1 MDDLHRA
8 EALIRAIDPLMT
20 LPVYIIDAKDVDDE
34 RLLSSGWIACTG
46 MLMDLQLRPTLERL
60 KQWRGRGFGMIIHP
74 ELLPSGFRFVAGCVL
89 HEYSH
94 FIEDYN
100 EARYSK
106 PIPRWSKA
114 EARKADEFN
123 SAVANFIATS
133 ALPAQAELPRWSGHG
148 IDFVR
153 IASHLAYRANR
164 IFESIKPK
172 HLRSV
177 SPYHPF
183 GSEDQA
189 LEACSEEL
197 DCELPLIELLRT
209 PPPSALVRYWERLT
223 N

>member
-1 MDDLHRA
+1 MSDLHRA
-8 EALIRAIDPLMT
+8 EALIRAIDPLMDK
-20 LPVYIIDAKDVDDE
+20 PIYIIDAKDVDDE

-46 MLMDLQLRPTLERL
+46 WLMDLQLRPTLERL
-60 KQWRGRGFGMIIHP
+60 NLWRGRGFGMIIHP

-123 SAVANFIATS
+123 SAVASFIATS
-133 ALPAQAELPRWSGHG
+133 ALPSQAELPRWSGHG

-153 IASHLAYRANR
+153 IASHCSYRAGR
-164 IFESIKPK
+164 LVESIKPK

-177 SPYHPF
+177 SPYHVF

-209 PPPSALVRYWERLT
+209 DPPERLVRYWDALT
-223 N
+223 G

>member
-164 IFESIKPK
+164 VFESIKPK

-183 GSEDQA
+183 GSEQAA
-189 LEACSEEL
+189 LECCSEEL
-197 DCELPLIELLRT
+197 DCELPLIEILRT
-209 PPPSALVRYWERLT
+209 EPPSALVRYWERLT
-223 N
+223 G

>member
-1 MDDLHRA
+1 MSDLHRA
-8 EALIRAIDPLMT
+8 ESLIRAIDPLMDK
-20 LPVYIIDAKDVDDE
+20 PVYIVDAKDVDDE

-46 MLMDLQLRPTLERL
+46 WLMDLQLRPTLERL
-60 KQWRGRGFGMIIHP
+60 GQWRGRGFAMLIRP

-89 HEYSH
+89 HEYAH
-94 FIEDYN
+94 FVEDYN
-100 EARYSK
+100 EARYRK
-106 PIPRWSKA
+106 PIPRWTKA

-133 ALPAQAELPRWSGHG
+133 ALPAQAELPRWSGHELP
-148 IDFVR
+148 FVR
-153 IASHLAYRANR
+153 AAAHLAYRAGR

-177 SPYHPF
+177 SPYHVF

-209 PPPSALVRYWERLT
+209 EPPSALVAYWDALT
-223 N
+223 C